1 MHAGLHS
8 EAQSAVAP
16 APATGEVD
24 DGRTVELA
32 EGGRAGRGDV
42 VLSTENDRRLRY
54 GIDHVRNGTAWAV
67 EAVGDGG
74 ALRVRLAGGRAHVT
88 LPAEYVGDHVAL
100 AYARTTNVV
109 QSRTVGT
116 SHTLVDPD
124 AMARSGLYV
133 GASRGEE
140 RNTMHVVT
148 EQLIGLGEG
157 ETSPARTV
165 EEVLARVIERDA
177 RERSASEILAAGL
190 DRLGPEEVTRL
201 REEQGRLRA
210 RLDGPDVP
218 VEPRGIEV
226 ERAQRA
232 LADARRD
239 LAAAEDG
246 TIVHGRFGRTR
257 TVHDQDAVDR
267 ARVSVSDRTR
277 DLDDVTERG
286 RVWREW
292 REQAREDQAE
302 LDDVDHALRTVVHGR
317 GRDDATLDRARERD
331 LERAELEYD
340 GP

>member
-1 MHAGLHS
+1 MPSTSPASRTSTAIMAGSGRPLAGSALVTMHAGLHS

-42 VLSTENDRRLRY
+42 VLSTEDDRRLRY

-157 ETSPARTV
+157 ETPPGRTV
-165 EEVLARVIERDA
+165 EEVLARVIDRDA
-177 RERSASEILAAGL
+177 RERSAWTGSARKRSPACGRSRAAS
-190 DRLGPEEVTRL
+190 
-201 REEQGRLRA
+201 
-210 RLDGPDVP
+210 
-218 VEPRGIEV
+218 
-226 ERAQRA
+226 A
-232 LADARRD
+232 LASTGPTCRSSRVGSRWNARSVPSPTPG
-239 LAAAEDG
+239 G
-246 TIVHGRFGRTR
+246 TSPQPKTAPSSTAGSGAPERSTTRTR
-257 TVHDQDAVDR
+257 ST
-267 ARVSVSDRTR
+267 
-277 DLDDVTERG
+277 
-286 RVWREW
+286 
-292 REQAREDQAE
+292 
-302 LDDVDHALRTVVHGR
+302 
-317 GRDDATLDRARERD
+317 
-331 LERAELEYD
+331 
-340 GP
+340 GPG